1 MKAVKVCEYR
11 KKEKSEI
18 SCTVM
23 VRIINGCYNTI
34 NPKNGIKGGLMRKKI
49 GFWGFIISCSLLII
63 LNLFTSNEW
72 ISIIPVFGF
81 VFILLYNWDDMK
93 QYSKKSIGIMIGIT
107 VVCSFFVGF
116 LLIEGQKQMEKMSI
130 FQEWMSSAKGLY
142 IVLVVVIFLR
152 IVISIASYILKEK

>member
-1 MKAVKVCEYR
+1 
-11 KKEKSEI
+11 
-18 SCTVM
+18 M
-23 VRIINGCYNTI
+23 VRTTNGCYNTI
-34 NPKNGIKGGLMRKKI
+34 NPKNGIKGGFMRKKI

-63 LNLFTSNEW
+63 LSQFTNNEW
-72 ISIIPVFGF
+72 VSIIPVFGF
-81 VFILLYNWDDMK
+81 VFVLLYNWDDMK

-116 LLIEGQKQMEKMSI
+116 ILIEGQKQMEKMSI

>member
-1 MKAVKVCEYR
+1 MSIGKR
-11 KKEKSEI
+11 KSEI
-18 SCTVM
+18 SFTVM

-63 LNLFTSNEW
+63 LSQFTNNAW
-72 ISIIPVFGF
+72 VSIIPVFGF

-130 FQEWMSSAKGLY
+130 FQEWMLSAKGLY
-142 IVLVVVIFLR
+142 IVIIVVIFLK
-152 IVISIASYILKEK
+152 IVISIASYILKKK

>member
-1 MKAVKVCEYR
+1 MQLILKMEL
-11 KKEKSEI
+11 KE
-18 SCTVM
+18 
-23 VRIINGCYNTI
+23 
-34 NPKNGIKGGLMRKKI
+34 GLCAKKI

-152 IVISIASYILKEK
+152 IVISIASYILKEE